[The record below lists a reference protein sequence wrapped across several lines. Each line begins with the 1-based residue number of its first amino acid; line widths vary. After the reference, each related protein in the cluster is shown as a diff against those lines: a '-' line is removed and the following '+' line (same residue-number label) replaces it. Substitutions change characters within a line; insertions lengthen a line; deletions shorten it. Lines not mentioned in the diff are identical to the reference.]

1 MEKNRTIEMQNNI
14 ITMLLENI
22 ESLEAEITQLRK
34 LVDNNSDTDDSVQ
47 QLRDE
52 VSKINHMLFGDPYP
66 LNNSL
71 DER

>member
-34 LVDNNSDTDDSVQ
+34 LVDNNSETDDSVQ

-52 VSKINHMLFGDPYP
+52 VAKINHMLFGDPYP